1 MLTRKQIAQQAAKI
15 AATSAYNAIMNAKIN
30 KTASKSNVK
39 KISVKEIA
47 EIASNAAFQG
57 VVKSAQQMM
66 KPELDWAALQLDV
79 GKSPAI
85 QQLYNMYMKSNGIL
99 TIEKAKFDALKPD
112 IEATLRNVVAK
123 YARDPKTH
131 EPERVVRALN
141 NLLFSKIQI
150 NAGPGKVET
159 YTAQVPTV

>member
-15 AATSAYNAIMNAKIN
+15 AAISAYNSIMNAKIK
-30 KTASKSNVK
+30 KTANKGNVK
-39 KISVKEIA
+39 KISIKEIA

-57 VVKSAQQMM
+57 VIKSAQQMM
-66 KPELDWAALQLDV
+66 KPELDWQALQLDV
-79 GKSPAI
+79 GKSMAI
-85 QQLYNMYMKSNGIL
+85 QQLYNMFMASNGIL
-99 TIEKAKFDALKPD
+99 TIEKAKFDALKPN
-112 IEATLRNVVAK
+112 IEATLKNIVAK
-123 YARDPKTH
+123 YIRDPKTH
-131 EPERVVRALN
+131 DPERVIRALN